1 LRKIGN
7 AIAVVVE
14 GVLFLWS
21 VRKAKMSYIHWR
33 LGTLY
38 GSFEKGTGQPRP
50 IKELLG
56 CLWRDRTNI
65 VRFLLWRREM
75 RR

>member
-1 LRKIGN
+1 MRKLVK
-7 AIAVVVE
+7 AVTVVVE

-38 GSFEKGTGQPRP
+38 GSFERDTGQPRT
-50 IKELLG
+50 IKELLD
-56 CLWRDRTNI
+56 CLWRDRANI
-65 VRFLLWRREM
+65 TRFLLWRREM